1 MYSFDSHEGF
11 TRSFKQ
17 LFGTTP
23 SKVRRYLISYQV
35 PELYVPSI
43 GERNVQMEIVKNCL
57 AGNMHQLIFEVLR
70 MSFEEAGAGYCTEI
84 NIVLYVKRGYIP
96 DGNGV
101 WYQEKTLE
109 QYAPCCNDD
118 DLVLFMSKKL

>member
-1 MYSFDSHEGF
+1 MH
-11 TRSFKQ
+11 
-17 LFGTTP
+17 L
-23 SKVRRYLISYQV
+23 RRYWREEKYLKYHLCTHLILMRDL
-35 PELYVPSI
+35 PDHL
-43 GERNVQMEIVKNCL
+43 KNCL

-109 QYAPCCNDD
+109 
-118 DLVLFMSKKL
+118 

>member
-1 MYSFDSHEGF
+1 
-11 TRSFKQ
+11 
-17 LFGTTP
+17 
-23 SKVRRYLISYQV
+23 
-35 PELYVPSI
+35 
-43 GERNVQMEIVKNCL
+43 
-57 AGNMHQLIFEVLR
+57 MHQLIFEVLR

-109 QYAPCCNDD
+109 
-118 DLVLFMSKKL
+118 

>member
-1 MYSFDSHEGF
+1 
-11 TRSFKQ
+11 
-17 LFGTTP
+17 
-23 SKVRRYLISYQV
+23 
-35 PELYVPSI
+35 
-43 GERNVQMEIVKNCL
+43 MEIVKNCL

-101 WYQEKTLE
+101 WYQ
-109 QYAPCCNDD
+109 
-118 DLVLFMSKKL
+118 KKHWSSMRHVVMMMT